1 MAVIEEGLG
10 PDDLRL
16 ARQRV
21 ARGARVTPLLP
32 SDLLSGRL
40 GQAVFLKCENLQAGG
55 AFKIRGATNFVAALD
70 DAARAR
76 GLITYSSGNH
86 AIALSLAAKRAGV
99 PAVVVMPETAP
110 AIKRERAK
118 ALGAEL
124 HFRGT
129 TSLERHERA
138 RELAEERG
146 LTMVPPFDHP
156 AIVAGQSTCGVE
168 IIEQLPEASAVVVP
182 VGGGGL
188 LAGIALACAYHKR
201 GVRVIGVEPKGAAK
215 MSSSLAAHAP
225 VTLPS
230 VGSIAD
236 GLLPSRPG
244 DITFAVAQRYV
255 HEVVTVEDDAIADA
269 ARRLLVEERLLV
281 EWSGAVGVAAL
292 LSGVLR
298 LPGGPAAIVLS
309 GGNCDPAMI
318 LASGAPAGPAVMPP
332 APSVVPPSQSFLRG

>member
-1 MAVIEEGLG
+1 MAAIDEGLG

-32 SDLLSGRL
+32 SDLLTERL
-40 GQAVFLKCENLQAGG
+40 GHPVALKCENLQAGG
-55 AFKIRGATNFVAALD
+55 AFKIRGATNFVASLD
-70 DAARAR
+70 DEARAR

-86 AIALSLAAKRAGV
+86 AIALSLAARRAGV

-138 RELAEERG
+138 RQIAEERG

-156 AIVAGQSTCGVE
+156 AIVAGQSTTGVE
-168 IIEQLPEASAVVVP
+168 ILEQMPEAAAVVVP

-201 GVRVIGVEPKGAAK
+201 GVRVIGVEPKGAPK
-215 MSSSLAAHAP
+215 MSSSLAARAP

-255 HEVVTVEDDAIADA
+255 HEVVTVEEAAIADA
-269 ARRLLVEERLLV
+269 ARRLLVDERLLV

-292 LSGVLR
+292 LSGALR
-298 LPGGPAAIVLS
+298 LPAGPLAIVLS
-309 GGNCDPAMI
+309 GGNADPQAI
-318 LASGAPAGPAVMPP
+318 LGPGAPAPPATSPSEPAVT
-332 APSVVPPSQSFLRG
+332 PPSPWFA